1 MSKIKVNSLE
11 GVGASTPAISIDNSS
26 GTCTAN
32 ITNNLSNRNLIIN
45 GAMLVAQRGTTT
57 TTNGYLIDRFR
68 SNLGG
73 LDQMQFTMSQSTDA
87 PTGFRK
93 SLKFDVTTAETGGI
107 GSDEYAGLRYIAEA
121 QDVAHLLHGTSAAK
135 TFTLSFHVKAYQTGT
150 YVVNFY
156 VGDSARIYNATY
168 TISQSATWEKKTLTV
183 VGDTSGSG
191 INVDNGHGIY
201 INWFFASGSAYT
213 SSSSALN
220 QWSNY
225 QDASWAHGQ
234 AVDITTSTN
243 NYFQLA
249 GVQFELGSVATDFEH
264 RTFAQELELCRR
276 YYQKSYNYTTAPS
289 TATNTGANIH
299 TAYANVGHAGYAI
312 QLAPMRNTPTAT
324 IYSTST
330 GASGKMNADSSVGNG
345 TAGYIGESAFFAYRT
360 NDNTGVGGDAFMRC
374 HYTADAEL

>member
-1 MSKIKVNSLE
+1 MSEIKVNSIK
-11 GVGASTPAISIDNSS
+11 GVAASTAAITVNNTD

-45 GAMLVAQRGTTT
+45 GAMQVAQRGTST

-73 LDQMQFTMSQSTDA
+73 LDQLAFTMSQSTDA

-183 VGDTSGSG
+183 VGDTGGSG

-201 INWFFASGSAYT
+201 INWFLASGSDYT

-234 AVDITTSTN
+234 AVDITSSTD
-243 NYFQLA
+243 NYFQLT
-249 GVQFELGSVATDFEH
+249 GVQLEVGSFSSDFEFRSFGQELQLCKRYYEQIVPKLYILGRFSGSSGAAYAQYHFNVEKRAAPTCSTSGTFVSSSGYTGTPSFTSTRTDSTTFYAGSVAANGILFLHTTD
-264 RTFAQELELCRR
+264 
-276 YYQKSYNYTTAPS
+276 SD
-289 TATNTGANIH
+289 
-299 TAYANVGHAGYAI
+299 
-312 QLAPMRNTPTAT
+312 
-324 IYSTST
+324 
-330 GASGKMNADSSVGNG
+330 NAL
-345 TAGYIGESAFFAYRT
+345 IIF
-360 NDNTGVGGDAFMRC
+360 
-374 HYTADAEL
+374 DAEL

>member
-1 MSKIKVNSLE
+1 MSEIKVNSIK
-11 GVGASTPAISIDNSS
+11 GTGASTAAITVNSS
-26 GTCTAN
+26 DGTCTAN

-45 GAMLVAQRGTTT
+45 GAMQVAQRGTST

-73 LDQMQFTMSQSTDA
+73 LDQLAFTMSQSTDA

-234 AVDITTSTN
+234 AVDITTSTD

-264 RTFAQELELCRR
+264 RSISDELNRCLR
-276 YYQKSYNYTTAPS
+276 YCFVQPQSHQGTSPNNQYVDMYIYHPTIMRAKPTVTQVSPQNIGGYDSNESGTYASRFYTNSGTPRLG
-289 TATNTGANIH
+289 TG
-299 TAYANVGHAGYAI
+299 TKY
-312 QLAPMRNTPTAT
+312 
-324 IYSTST
+324 
-330 GASGKMNADSSVGNG
+330 
-345 TAGYIGESAFFAYRT
+345 
-360 NDNTGVGGDAFMRC
+360 
-374 HYTADAEL
+374 DAEL